1 MNYSVQKKTQY
12 PHNLEGDPV
21 TKYQIIL
28 EGVADQFPRII
39 GSSEDQGEALALVWA
54 LNNPA
59 DLLKAL
65 KGASTY
71 MTVNS
76 DMMTRF
82 PSDLKT
88 LVWGP
93 PRNRLGEIIT

>member
-39 GSSEDQGEALALVWA
+39 GSSEDRGEALALIWA
-54 LNNPA
+54 LNNPT
-59 DLLKAL
+59 DLLTAL
-65 KGASTY
+65 TRASTTL
-71 MTVNS
+71 TVDTAFMS
-76 DMMTRF
+76 RF
-82 PSDLKT
+82 PSDLYD

-93 PRNRLGEIIT
+93 LRNRLGEIS